1 MVPLCSTLSF
11 SQNASG
17 AACAFYAGR
26 SCWSVAI
33 DWGIT
38 PVGGVIHFNWGV
50 HFSGPGIRPQSVV
63 TGGGPD
69 G

>member
-38 PVGGVIHFNWGV
+38 PVGGGDSLQLGV
-50 HFSGPGIRPQSVV
+50 CIFRARVYGPPKAL
-63 TGGGPD
+63 
-69 G
+69 